1 MLTKDLCKEALR
13 RALATGADYA
23 EVFAEH
29 TLSKNINM
37 ISGRTD
43 KIGDAVIS
51 GVGIRIFKGTRCVS
65 GSASSLAPEAVL
77 DCASRVASAMAEGS
91 GISDIVLRERLF
103 ETFIR

>member
-1 MLTKDLCKEALR
+1 MLSKELAKEALR

-29 TLSKNINM
+29 TLSKNINI
-37 ISGRTD
+37 ISGKTD

-65 GSASSLAPEAVL
+65 GSASSLAPEAEIGRAHV
-77 DCASRVASAMAEGS
+77 
-91 GISDIVLRERLF
+91 
-103 ETFIR
+103 